1 MSETPPPVPPVPP
14 APNNNT
20 APPPVPNP
28 PTPPLEPVPKKNEPA
43 TDENGDPI
51 YEMLWKCAFC
61 GSDKLLAKS
70 QRFCRSCGAPQDPKN
85 RYFPSEEEWV
95 AVQNSEYQ
103 GADKT
108 CPACSTPNSG
118 KSTFCTQ
125 CGSAMDGS
133 KTVQLKQD
141 PDDLPPPEEPKK
153 RSGCLILV
161 VFALLLGITFFIV
174 NYFWRET
181 VVLELTKAEWQREV
195 KIEQFQADKDSSW
208 CSSLPAQAYSVSKKS
223 EVKETKKVPDGETC
237 KTKKVDK
244 GDGSFV
250 AKKECE
256 PKYREEPVYAD
267 KCYYTINRWKYNRS
281 IKSQGTDKQ
290 PKDPDVVLTK
300 TGNNCLGCEREAAR
314 IGKYVLTLTNKKAKS
329 KEPIVCEVKE
339 QIWQQA
345 NPDAKFKMEQSVMT
359 DSIHC
364 DSLKVT
370 K

>member
-14 APNNNT
+14 IPNNS
-20 APPPVPNP
+20 APPVPNP
-28 PTPPLEPVPKKNEPA
+28 STPPPPPMPNEHKPA
-43 TDENGDPI
+43 VDENGDPI
-51 YEMLWKCAFC
+51 YEMLWKCNFC
-61 GSDKLLAKS
+61 GTDKLLAKS
-70 QRFCRSCGAPQDPKN
+70 KRFCPNCGAPQEAKN
-85 RYFPSEEEWV
+85 RYFPSEEEWI

-103 GADKT
+103 GADKI

-118 KSTFCTQ
+118 KSTFCSQ

-141 PDDLPPPEEPKK
+141 PDNQPPPEEPKK
-153 RSGCLILV
+153 RSGCLIFC

-174 NYFWRET
+174 NHFWRET

-195 KIEQFQADKDSSW
+195 KIEQFQAVNDSSW
-208 CSSLPAQAYSVSKKS
+208 CDSLPREAYSVSRKS
-223 EVKETKKVPDGETC
+223 EVKDHKKIPDGETC
-237 KTKKVDK
+237 KTEKVDR

-250 AKKECE
+250 AKKVCT
-256 PKYREEPVYAD
+256 PKFRDEPVYAD

-281 IKSQGTDKQ
+281 LKSQGTDKQ

-300 TGNNCLGCEREAAR
+300 TGNNCLGCEREAGR
-314 IGKYVLTLTNKKAKS
+314 IGKYVLTLTNKNAKS
-329 KEPIVCEVKE
+329 AEPIVCEVKE

-345 NPDAKFKMEQSVMT
+345 NPNAKFQMEQSVMT
-359 DSIHC
+359 DSVHC
-364 DSLKVT
+364 DSLKAA